1 MMKVFAFFAEGYEE
15 IEGLTVIDILRRADI
30 EVDMISVTDELS
42 VAGAHGIVVNMDKT
56 VGEVNFAEGDMIFLP
71 GGIPGTPNLEKCE
84 VLIKN
89 ILEYNKTG
97 KKLAAICAAPSIY
110 GHLGILEGKK
120 ATCYPGFEDELK
132 GAVTVNDKVVTDG
145 NITTS
150 RGMGTSIDL
159 GLEIVKIFKG
169 EGLATELGR
178 KIQYYI

>member
-1 MMKVFAFFAEGYEE
+1 MKVFAFFAEGYEE
-15 IEGLTVIDILRRADI
+15 IEGLTVIDILRRAGI
-30 EVDMISVTDELS
+30 EVDMVSVTDELS

-56 VGEVNFAEGDMIFLP
+56 IGEIDFAEGDMIFLP

-89 ILEYNKTG
+89 ILEYNEAG
-97 KKLAAICAAPSIY
+97 KKLAAVCAAPSVY

-120 ATCYPGFEDELK
+120 ATCYPGFEVELK
-132 GAVTVNDKVVTDG
+132 GAVTVADRVVTDG

-150 RGMGTSIDL
+150 RGMGTTIDL

-169 EGLATELGR
+169 QEFADDLGR